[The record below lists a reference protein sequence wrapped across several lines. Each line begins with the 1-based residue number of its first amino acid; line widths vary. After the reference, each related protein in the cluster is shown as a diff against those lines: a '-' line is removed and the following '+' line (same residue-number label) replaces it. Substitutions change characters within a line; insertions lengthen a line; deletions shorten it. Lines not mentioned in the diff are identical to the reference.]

1 MGIEPRSD
9 AATERAPTDHLVLL
23 ALGRLVPIK
32 GFAHAIRAVAGMHG
46 VELVIAGEGPE
57 RAPLEALARSLGA
70 RVRFAGE
77 VRGAEKEALF
87 CAAHAFVLPS
97 IELDSGRTE
106 GMPTT
111 VLEAMEYGLP
121 VIASRTGGVSDVVEH
136 EHNGLLV
143 PAGDERALHSAIE
156 QLRDRAQRTRLGQN
170 ARDTAQQFHWDTLA
184 PHFESLLGSRE

>member
-1 MGIEPRSD
+1 
-9 AATERAPTDHLVLL
+9 
-23 ALGRLVPIK
+23 VPIK
-32 GFAHAIRAVAGMHG
+32 GLAHAIRAVAAMRD

-57 RAPLEALARSLGA
+57 RAPLEALARSLDA
-70 RVRFAGE
+70 PVRFAGE

-97 IELDSGRTE
+97 IELHSGRTE

-111 VLEAMEYGLP
+111 VLEAMDYGLP

-143 PAGDERALHSAIE
+143 PAGDERALHDAIE